1 MINECRELLGSQI
14 RIIVVDDGADAAVR
28 RAFFE
33 CERIEKIYSR
43 FRDES
48 ELSKLNCCSGEWVKV
63 SEEFFRL
70 IEFGEQMR
78 EKTDGAFD
86 LTVKKILESWGYDKN
101 YSFEE
106 SAKAELGRV
115 ELGEDFQVRV
125 FGEIDLGGIGKGFA
139 LDKMKDCLNEFEN
152 FCINAGGDIFARGH
166 DPEGEKWKIFFEHP
180 TDLEEVIGFA
190 EIDDFFAAASS
201 GSKRK
206 WRDKHHLV
214 DTKKGAPAA
223 EMLAVYVQSDSGI
236 SADAYATALFVA
248 GYENAQKIAA
258 ENGISAMLV
267 SSGGEI
273 FRTGNF
279 KGELFT

>member
-1 MINECRELLGSQI
+1 MINESRELLGSEI
-14 RIIVVDDGADAAVR
+14 RIIVVDDDAGSAVNE
-28 RAFFE
+28 AFCE
-33 CERIEKIYSR
+33 CSRIEKTYSR

-48 ELSKLNCCSGEWVKV
+48 ELSKLNRSAGEWVTV
-63 SEEFFRL
+63 SEEFFEL
-70 IEFGEQMR
+70 IKFGEQMR

-106 SAKAELGRV
+106 SRKAELGRV
-115 ELGEDFQVRV
+115 EMGEDFQVRV

-139 LDKMKDCLNEFEN
+139 LDKMKSCLNEFKN
-152 FCINAGGDIFARGH
+152 FCINAGGDIFARGR

-180 TDLEEVIGFA
+180 MNLDEVIGFA

-214 DTKKGAPAA
+214 DTRSGAPAR

-236 SADAYATALFVA
+236 SADAYATALFVS
-248 GYENAQKIAA
+248 GYEKAQQIAV
-258 ENGISAMLV
+258 ENRIAVMLISPA
-267 SSGGEI
+267 GEI
-273 FRTGNF
+273 FRTENF

>member
-1 MINECRELLGSQI
+1 MINESRELLGSEI
-14 RIIVVDDGADAAVR
+14 RIIVVDDNADSAVNE
-28 RAFFE
+28 AFLE
-33 CERIEKIYSR
+33 CSRIEKMYSR
-43 FRDES
+43 FRDDS
-48 ELSKLNCCSGEWVKV
+48 ELSKLNGRAGEWGTV
-63 SEEFFRL
+63 SEEFFEL
-70 IEFGEQMR
+70 IKFGEQIR

-106 SAKAELGRV
+106 NAKAELGRI
-115 ELGEDFQVRV
+115 EMGENFQVRV
-125 FGEIDLGGIGKGFA
+125 FGEIDFGGMGKGFA
-139 LDKMKDCLNEFEN
+139 LDKMKTCLNGFEN
-152 FCINAGGDIFARGH
+152 FCINAGGDIFARGC

-180 TDLEEVIGFA
+180 MNLDEVIGFT

-214 DTKKGAPAA
+214 NIRSGEPARD
-223 EMLAVYVQSDSGI
+223 MLAVYVQSDSGI
-236 SADAYATALFVA
+236 LADAYATALFVS
-248 GYENAQKIAA
+248 GYANAKKIAV

-267 SSGGEI
+267 SPAGEI
-273 FRTGNF
+273 FRTENF